1 MQVLHRFPDDGSLEY
16 RQATYA
22 MVLTNALASARL
34 RGEHY
39 TREEVHRSTIDNLP
53 LAKQFIDRPL
63 TKAVLD
69 HIDAESAR
77 ISEKIKLSKLLK

>member
-34 RGEHY
+34 RCEHY
-39 TREEVHRSTIDNLP
+39 TREEIHKSTIDNLP

>member
-34 RGEHY
+34 RGDHY
-39 TREEVHRSTIDNLP
+39 TREEIHKSTIDNLP

>member
-1 MQVLHRFPDDGSLEY
+1 
-16 RQATYA
+16 

-39 TREEVHRSTIDNLP
+39 TREEIHKSTIDNLP